1 MANTIVLRNVGVTT
15 AISVGA
21 TSTAATAIT
30 ANTNDQVNYAS
41 FINTGATY
49 VAVNIGDASVA
60 AAVLPVS
67 GSTTGNFVLPA
78 SMTQPIVLAVPA
90 SPYYVRMIGSAS
102 GPSIVYV
109 TPVGDQS

>member
-1 MANTIVLRNVGVTT
+1 MSNTTVLRPVGVTV
-15 AISVGA
+15 AISVTA
-21 TSTAATAIT
+21 SSTIAIPIT
-30 ANTNDQVNYAS
+30 ASTNDQVNYAS

-49 VAVNIGDASVA
+49 VAVSIGDANVG

-78 SMTQPIVLAVPA
+78 SMTVPIVLAVPA

>member
-30 ANTNDQVNYAS
+30 ASTNDQVNYAS
-41 FINTGATY
+41 FLNTGSTNI
-49 VAVNIGDASVA
+49 AVNIGDANVA

-90 SPYYVRMIGSAS
+90 SPFYVRMIGSAS

-109 TPVGDQS
+109 TPAGDQS

>member
-90 SPYYVRMIGSAS
+90 SPFYVRMIGSGS

-109 TPVGDQS
+109 TPAGDQS

>member
-30 ANTNDQVNYAS
+30 ASTNDQVNYAS
-41 FINTGATY
+41 FLNTGSTN
-49 VAVNIGDASVA
+49 VAVSIGDANVA

-90 SPYYVRMIGSAS
+90 SPFYVRMIGSAT

-109 TPVGDQS
+109 TATADQS

>member
-1 MANTIVLRNVGVTT
+1 MSNTTVLRPVGVTV
-15 AISVGA
+15 AISVTA
-21 TSTAATAIT
+21 TSTIAIPIV
-30 ANTNDQVNYAS
+30 ASTNDQVNYAS

-49 VAVNIGDASVA
+49 VAVSIGDANVG

-78 SMTQPIVLAVPA
+78 SMTVPIVLAVPA
-90 SPYYVRMIGSAS
+90 SPYYVRMIGSGS

>member
-1 MANTIVLRNVGVTT
+1 MSNTTVLRPVGVTV
-15 AISVGA
+15 AISVTA
-21 TSTAATAIT
+21 TSTIAIPIT
-30 ANTNDQVNYAS
+30 ASTNDQVNYAS

-49 VAVNIGDASVA
+49 VAVSIGDANVG

-78 SMTQPIVLAVPA
+78 SMTVPIVLAVPA

>member
-1 MANTIVLRNVGVTT
+1 MSNTTVLRPVGVTT

-21 TSTAATAIT
+21 ASTAATLIT
-30 ANTNDQVNYAS
+30 ASTNDQVNYAS

-90 SPYYVRMIGSAS
+90 SPFYVRMIGSAS

-109 TPVGDQS
+109 TPAGDQS

>member
-1 MANTIVLRNVGVTT
+1 MSNTTVLRPVGVTV
-15 AISVGA
+15 AISVTA
-21 TSTAATAIT
+21 SSTIAIPIT
-30 ANTNDQVNYAS
+30 ASTNDQVNYAS

-49 VAVNIGDASVA
+49 VAVSIGDANVG

-78 SMTQPIVLAVPA
+78 SMTVPIVLAVPA
-90 SPYYVRMIGSAS
+90 SPYYVRMIGSGS